1 MKAYDRISVLLVSS
15 VVFLTISDQLLLARS
30 GGAPLRRTGSAIFN
44 ELNCTACHRDNAVN
58 SGSGTLTLTGVP
70 ANYALGQTY
79 NLTVTLRQTG
89 QSRWGFQVA
98 ARTRASV
105 TQAGT
110 LQPGGD
116 GFTQIALDPTAVQF
130 ISHTTAGTRQGSAD
144 GPVSFNFSWTS
155 PASNVGEVVF
165 SVAGNAANGNGANTG
180 DFIYTQETLSRP
192 ADAPSLTANPS
203 ATATFVPFVI
213 ETAAVRTNLGL
224 TNLTA
229 NAANVTVQFIDQ
241 SGGVLATKQYTSPA
255 NGILQVGNV
264 IKDLLESP
272 TTPNRQGFLI
282 LETTQTISAWAT
294 PIDNTTLDPSVIQ
307 GTRGKGTRLVVP
319 TSTSVGLFRTS
330 LVVINDGNVPN
341 TVEIKLRD
349 NSGTQ
354 RAIRSITLAP
364 YGFLQTDDVHA
375 FLGVSDTFGP
385 IELRSTNASPVNLI
399 GVSRVFS
406 PLTTPT
412 GTGTA
417 GGFFSAEVAP

>member
-1 MKAYDRISVLLVSS
+1 
-15 VVFLTISDQLLLARS
+15 
-30 GGAPLRRTGSAIFN
+30 
-44 ELNCTACHRDNAVN
+44 
-58 SGSGTLTLTGVP
+58 LTLTGVP
-70 ANYALGQTY
+70 ASYALGQAY
-79 NLTVTLRQTG
+79 NLIVTLRQTG
-89 QSRWGFQVA
+89 QSRWGFQLA

-105 TQAGT
+105 TQAGV

-116 GFTQIALDPTAVQF
+116 GFTQSTLDPTAVQF
-130 ISHTTAGTRQGSAD
+130 ISHTTAGTRQGTAD
-144 GPVSFNFSWTS
+144 GPVSFNFSWTA

-165 SVAGNAANGNGANTG
+165 SVAGNAASGNGANTG
-180 DFIYTQETLSRP
+180 DFIYTQEILSRP

-203 ATATFVPFVI
+203 ATAIFVPFVI
-213 ETAAVRTNLGL
+213 ETAAYRTNLGL

-241 SGGVLATKQYTSPA
+241 SGGVLASKQYTSPA
-255 NGILQVGNV
+255 NGIWQVGNV

-282 LETTQTISAWAT
+282 LETTQPISAWAT
-294 PIDNTTLDPSVIQ
+294 PIDNTTADPSVIQ

-330 LVVINDGNVPN
+330 LIVINDGNVPN

-364 YGFLQTDDVHA
+364 YGFLRTDDVHA

-385 IELRSTNASPVNLI
+385 VELRSTNTSPANLI
-399 GVSRVFS
+399 AVSRVFS
-406 PLTTPT
+406 ALTTGT